1 MTDSYILEKEFRK
14 LSGLK
19 FETSLVSS
27 DCLLIG
33 QTDAIFA
40 LLGKTTLE
48 IQLFIV
54 SADGWE
60 SNWADIF

>member
-54 SADGWE
+54 SADG
-60 SNWADIF
+60 